1 MGSRCW
7 PLRHTKCLGCMT
19 HIQGLN
25 RLKGHA
31 DTAIT
36 GLPNGFALMPPHH
49 VRPIQYRAFPS
60 KRFAVDH
67 FFLIS
72 VRDSCPQKTER
83 AAADSG
89 PPLFY
94 SGGLHCA
101 TRAIR
106 VRKPEESSWE
116 LLRPF
121 RWLVCFLPLHNL
133 TTLKLLFFLNRS
145 LFKTPHL
152 SIIKAVYLCKLN
164 SVTCV

>member
-1 MGSRCW
+1 
-7 PLRHTKCLGCMT
+7 MT

-89 PPLFY
+89 PLYFIQAAFIVPLAQY
-94 SGGLHCA
+94 VCANLRSPPENCSVPLDGLSA
-101 TRAIR
+101 
-106 VRKPEESSWE
+106 
-116 LLRPF
+116 F
-121 RWLVCFLPLHNL
+121 
-133 TTLKLLFFLNRS
+133 
-145 LFKTPHL
+145 
-152 SIIKAVYLCKLN
+152 
-164 SVTCV
+164 